1 MHQRCRER
9 FGPKGKNKLLPVSQ
23 HGVGMEARMPVCR
36 ALEDIGGASSTF
48 ALSILGNLKRS

>member
-9 FGPKGKNKLLPVSQ
+9 FGPKGNKLLPVSQ

-48 ALSILGNLKRS
+48 ALSILGKRS